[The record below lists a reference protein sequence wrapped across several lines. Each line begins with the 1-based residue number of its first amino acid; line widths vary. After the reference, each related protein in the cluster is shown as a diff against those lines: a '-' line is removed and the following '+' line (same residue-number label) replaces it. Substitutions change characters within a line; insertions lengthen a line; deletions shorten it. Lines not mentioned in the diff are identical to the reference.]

1 MIDAF
6 VPPQRMRAVI
16 FSAQPSAG
24 HPFVDQPGVL
34 SGAEMLRAVVPARES
49 IVVERAATMLK
60 PRLDAGSRRLKQFEL
75 HGPAGLLL
83 HHRRPRPDPAAAD
96 EIANTDFD
104 DVAAAQLAV
113 DGKVEQGPCHA
124 AVAHGPARSGSPT
137 PAAASAP
144 AWHRPCVR
152 HSTGAALGPP
162 GRMLNVP
169 LIELS
174 FRPNWPAGACST

>member
-34 SGAEMLRAVVPARES
+34 LGAEMLRAVVPARES

-113 DGKVEQGPCHA
+113 DGKVEQGPVTQPSLTVQPEADRPHLLRLQRPLGTDHA
-124 AVAHGPARSGSPT
+124 SGIPR
-137 PAAASAP
+137 AP
-144 AWHRPCVR
+144 L
-152 HSTGAALGPP
+152 S
-162 GRMLNVP
+162 GRRV
-169 LIELS
+169 E
-174 FRPNWPAGACST
+174 C